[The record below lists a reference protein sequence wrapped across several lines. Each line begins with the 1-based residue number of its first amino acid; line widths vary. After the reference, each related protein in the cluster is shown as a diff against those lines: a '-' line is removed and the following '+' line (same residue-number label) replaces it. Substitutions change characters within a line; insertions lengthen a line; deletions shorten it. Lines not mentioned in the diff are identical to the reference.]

1 MKRMVW
7 ILAVLT
13 LATPAWAARKLTVQQ
28 LNDLLVTEQQSKK
41 TDEEVSSELKQ
52 IELTE
57 ELTRTAMNKIVA
69 LAPGRSSIEQIY
81 VLQALSAMLPPP
93 ASDLP
98 ATPAPDAAAQKALLD
113 KAVDYTA
120 KYYAQMPPLTATKT
134 TLRFQDNMEKV
145 DDCSGLVGC
154 AKSAELSAGF
164 SKSASFIHFVNS
176 TETQVVSE
184 HGKELEPATKDKTP
198 WGANRMIALQVPD
211 PSLGVI
217 LQEAQSAQSFQWLRW
232 ELINGK
238 PASVYSF
245 KVPIKNSGFAVDV
258 CCFPTSTQTGKAAFY
273 NNFSAKTVAGSEAAP
288 GGGGGVVG
296 DFQTNTNFDQ
306 HFKAHVPYHGE
317 IFVDSATGIV
327 VRLILQAEFKA
338 SDEVQQED
346 WRIDYGPVVVGTK
359 AMVLPSKT
367 FLNTTVVPNGN
378 SGSGKFSTRRTL
390 FIADCKGYKP
400 ATR

>member
-13 LATPAWAARKLTVQQ
+13 LASPAWAARKLTVQQ
-28 LNDLLVTEQQSKK
+28 LSDLLASVQQNKK
-41 TDEEVSSELKQ
+41 TDEELAADLKQ

-57 ELTRTAMNKIVA
+57 ELTRAATNKFVA

-98 ATPAPDAAAQKALLD
+98 TTPAPDAAAQKALLD

-120 KYYAQMPPLTATKT
+120 KYYAQLPPLTATKT

-145 DDCSGLVGC
+145 NDCSGMVGC
-154 AKSAELSAGF
+154 AKGAELSSGL
-164 SKSASFIHFVNS
+164 SKSISFIHYVNS

-184 HGKELEPATKDKTP
+184 HGRELEPATKDKNP

-217 LQEAQSAQSFQWLRW
+217 LQEVQSAQNIQWLRW

-238 PASVYSF
+238 PASVYTF
-245 KVPIKNSGFAVDV
+245 KVPTKNSAFAVDV
-258 CCFPTSTQTGKAAFY
+258 CCFPRSTQTGKAEFY

-317 IFVDSATGIV
+317 IFVDAATGIV

-346 WRIDYGPVVVGTK
+346 WRIDYSPVMVGAK
-359 AMVLPSKT
+359 AMILPART

-378 SGSGKFSTRRTL
+378 SVSGKFSTRHTL
-390 FIADCKGYKP
+390 FITDFKGYKP